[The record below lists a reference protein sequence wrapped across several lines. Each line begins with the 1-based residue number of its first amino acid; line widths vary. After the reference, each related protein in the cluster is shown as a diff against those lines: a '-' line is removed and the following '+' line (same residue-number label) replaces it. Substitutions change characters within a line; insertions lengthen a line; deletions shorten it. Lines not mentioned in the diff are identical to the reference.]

1 MPALQ
6 SQIWKGSAFCIDR
19 LEGKTPRTVI
29 FRFTGPFT
37 ARDMFSSVAPTAF
50 HHIFD
55 CELTAA
61 DAAPITNIFDL
72 TAVPYMDSSGIG
84 MLVMNYVLCRGKGP
98 SVSSPPE
105 PTRASLN
112 SSSSLRSTHFISH
125 GRHPRRRPKP
135 TPTDF

>member
-1 MPALQ
+1 MPAPEV
-6 SQIWKGSAFCIDR
+6 QIWKGSAFCIDR
-19 LEGKTPRTVI
+19 LEGKNPSTVI

-55 CELTAA
+55 CELTPS

-84 MLVMNYVLCRGKGP
+84 MLVSHYVRCRGRGVRLIAAGANPRVVQLFKL
-98 SVSSPPE
+98 
-105 PTRASLN
+105 TRVES
-112 SSSSLRSTHFISH
+112 FI
-125 GRHPRRRPKP
+125 PMV
-135 TPTDF
+135 TTIEEDDAD

>member
-1 MPALQ
+1 MPQPEA
-6 SQIWKGSAFCIDR
+6 QIWKGSAFSIDR
-19 LEGKTPRTVI
+19 LPGKNPSTVI

-55 CELTAA
+55 CELTPG

-84 MLVMNYVLCRGKGP
+84 MLVSHYVRCRGKGVRLIAAGANP
-98 SVSSPPE
+98 RIAQLFRLTKVDS
-105 PTRASLN
+105 
-112 SSSSLRSTHFISH
+112 FIPMVATLEEAEANAH
-125 GRHPRRRPKP
+125 
-135 TPTDF
+135 